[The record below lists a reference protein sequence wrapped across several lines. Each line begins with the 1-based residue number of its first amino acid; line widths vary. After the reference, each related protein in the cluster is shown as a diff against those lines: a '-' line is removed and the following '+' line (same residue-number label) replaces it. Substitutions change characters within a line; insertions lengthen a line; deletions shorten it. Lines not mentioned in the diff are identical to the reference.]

1 MNPKA
6 SAPILLLQL
15 TVIFLFMACSE
26 HSAVKKPSKS
36 TDFSTE
42 TTRSFSSESNK
53 EPIQDTVTASSEN
66 PIQTV
71 VTKNGR
77 RRNSKLSW
85 KKWQS
90 SFREEVQVFR
100 ARADEPIHIV
110 GKRGTEVFFPANS
123 FANAKGKMV
132 LGELELRL
140 KECYDFLAFFA
151 DGLTTVT
158 TDGKLIETGGTIRLQ
173 AFQNGKELALVSN
186 VEGKVLFPKNGSEL
200 PGMQTFYGETTDDNT
215 IVWETD
221 TTIGVNQATT
231 LFNAG
236 KASFTSETSSQPIK
250 MRVDRLRHTDLT
262 TKNDENIR
270 SKEVTWKLRDTSGT
284 LLGWLENQPNYNAEI
299 EDYFFRRNGSLLLK
313 LRFDEEG
320 NIDQIVYGKKTPLPL
335 MKALDKFLK
344 NAPPV
349 AISEMGNYKKSL
361 VYMLGLDGVS
371 DAIAVNEGDDL
382 GTLVKSGVIT
392 RADSTYW
399 VTKQLL
405 YYELAVNKMG
415 WINCDRFYQDKRPKI
430 NFTVLA
436 PQKTDFMVMQL
447 SNYRSQ
453 MLGYKLGNAWRF
465 DYLPEGESFKII
477 AITVTDN
484 QRHIAVE
491 KGIVDSKYLTIDQGN
506 PMTDKEFAKVI
517 R

>member
-1 MNPKA
+1 
-6 SAPILLLQL
+6 
-15 TVIFLFMACSE
+15 
-26 HSAVKKPSKS
+26 
-36 TDFSTE
+36 
-42 TTRSFSSESNK
+42 
-53 EPIQDTVTASSEN
+53 
-66 PIQTV
+66 
-71 VTKNGR
+71 
-77 RRNSKLSW
+77 
-85 KKWQS
+85 
-90 SFREEVQVFR
+90 
-100 ARADEPIHIV
+100 
-110 GKRGTEVFFPANS
+110 
-123 FANAKGKMV
+123 
-132 LGELELRL
+132 
-140 KECYDFLAFFA
+140 
-151 DGLTTVT
+151 
-158 TDGKLIETGGTIRLQ
+158 
-173 AFQNGKELALVSN
+173 
-186 VEGKVLFPKNGSEL
+186 
-200 PGMQTFYGETTDDNT
+200 
-215 IVWETD
+215 
-221 TTIGVNQATT
+221 
-231 LFNAG
+231 
-236 KASFTSETSSQPIK
+236 
-250 MRVDRLRHTDLT
+250 
-262 TKNDENIR
+262 
-270 SKEVTWKLRDTSGT
+270 
-284 LLGWLENQPNYNAEI
+284 
-299 EDYFFRRNGSLLLK
+299 LK